1 MTGESQSLVASAFLK
16 SLHHRPAA
24 RMPVGEPIADLSF
37 TSFPP
42 DLKKRDPPHPQSITL
57 SSSSVEFTGVHG
69 YTLGA
74 GRRISSRGLLR
85 REVPMYAFIVIILIV
100 HGMVGVVPSFSAPET
115 PTSQNG
121 QQAATETIKGKDGA
135 PMVMVPAGPF
145 TMGSNDGLP
154 SERPEHSVTLDAYYI
169 DRYEVSLQL
178 YGTFLLDAKHDA
190 PSTWDDEAAT
200 TVGDRPAVGMG
211 WADAAAYCAWAGK
224 RLPTEAE
231 WEKAARGTDGRR
243 YPWGHMQPFVDI
255 ANYNRGIWVSEAITL
270 AGVTG
275 GVEGMSVRHGLKEG
289 GKSPYGL
296 HHMAG
301 NAAEWVADWYDREYY
316 SKSPER
322 NPTGP
327 SSGEK
332 KVLRGGSWADLPIAL
347 RVSARMS
354 AEPEFQDR
362 TIGFRC
368 ARDAK
373 KD

>member
-1 MTGESQSLVASAFLK
+1 MQT
-16 SLHHRPAA
+16 
-24 RMPVGEPIADLSF
+24 
-37 TSFPP
+37 
-42 DLKKRDPPHPQSITL
+42 
-57 SSSSVEFTGVHG
+57 
-69 YTLGA
+69 
-74 GRRISSRGLLR
+74 
-85 REVPMYAFIVIILIV
+85 VIIAIIFFAAMGGRGGLAAEPQA
-100 HGMVGVVPSFSAPET
+100 G
-115 PTSQNG
+115 QNG
-121 QQAATETIKGKDGA
+121 QHTGVETIKGQDGA
-135 PMVMVPAGPF
+135 PMILIPAGPF

-154 SERPEHSVTLDAYYI
+154 SERPEHSVTLDSYYI
-169 DRYEVSLQL
+169 DQYEVSMRL
-178 YGTFLLDAKHDA
+178 YGAFLLAAKHDA

-255 ANYNRGIWVSEAITL
+255 ANYNRGVWVSEAVTL
-270 AGVTG
+270 VGVAG
-275 GVEGMSVRHGLKEG
+275 GVEGMSVRHGLKDG

-301 NAAEWVADWYDREYY
+301 NAAEWVSDWYDREYY
-316 SKSPER
+316 AKSPDK

-327 SSGEK
+327 ATGEK
-332 KVLRGGSWADLPIAL
+332 KVLRGGSWADLPVAL

-354 AEPEFQDR
+354 AEQDFQDR

-368 ARDAK
+368 AKDAK
-373 KD
+373 